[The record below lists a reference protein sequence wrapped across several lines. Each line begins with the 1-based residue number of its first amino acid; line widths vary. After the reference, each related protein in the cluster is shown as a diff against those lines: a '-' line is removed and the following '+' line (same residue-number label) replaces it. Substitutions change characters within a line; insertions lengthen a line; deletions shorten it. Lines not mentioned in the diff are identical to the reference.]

1 MDLAPYTGQHARC
14 QDPQHAAVLL
24 ENTTYSMSVY
34 PRGTVDHVFFH
45 QAVVLT
51 EETAEALYRDFT
63 PLDQP
68 CTQGTRVF
76 LEKIV
81 DVVTAGLKTDRQK
94 AIALCDW
101 VRDIPRTYPNLHGEP
116 FHGGAEEEVIRK
128 GSNMCNEMARVL
140 AILAQIAQIPSRYI
154 GHMTAF
160 DFDDPNSGSGHGV
173 NELYIEGAWTYFD
186 IRGKFFQKSD
196 GQFASAWDLIRNPSI
211 IDKQPPDVL
220 SHMGRSA
227 SLDVTREYFSPPT
240 VHIVVNYLAA
250 DHAKYDYSWQ
260 YPSNALYQRGRDNA
274 RRLRTTKHKDILPQ
288 PTVRV

>member
-1 MDLAPYTGQHARC
+1 MDLTPYTGQHARC

-34 PRGTVDHVFFH
+34 PQGTVDHVLFH

-51 EETAEALYRDFT
+51 NETAEALYRDFT

-68 CTQGTRVF
+68 FTRGTRVF
-76 LEKIV
+76 LERIV

-101 VRDIPRTYPNLHGEP
+101 VRDIPRTYPNPDGEP
-116 FHGGAEEEVIRK
+116 FHGGAEEEVVRK

-140 AILAQIAQIPSRYI
+140 GILAQIAHISSRYV
-154 GHMTAF
+154 GHMTPF
-160 DFDDPNSGSGHGV
+160 DFDDPNSVSGHGV
-173 NELYIEGAWTYFD
+173 NELHVEGAWAYFD

-196 GQFASAWDLIRNPSI
+196 GRLASAWDLIRDPSI
-211 IDKQPPDVL
+211 IDKQPQDVL
-220 SHMGRSA
+220 SYMGRST
-227 SLDVTREYFSPPT
+227 SLDVTREYFSPQT

-250 DHAKYDYSWQ
+250 DHARYDYSWQ
-260 YPSNALYQRGRDNA
+260 YPSNGLYQRARENA
-274 RRLRTTKHKDILPQ
+274 RRLRTTKHKNILPQ
-288 PTVRV
+288 PTVGV